1 MGEHTPQ
8 TDLAPLSADASAA
21 ADLRGRV
28 ALVTGGARGIGRAIA
43 EALAS
48 AGADVAIVDVSTPS
62 ETLAAI
68 EALGR
73 RGLALRADVTTRQ
86 DVERAVEETV
96 RRLGRLDILV
106 NNAGVVE
113 RTRLEDLDEATFAR
127 EIDVIAKG
135 TYLFTQAAYEPMKHQ
150 GGGKIVNI
158 SSISG
163 KLGGAVSRGP
173 QGPRGRS
180 GPAYATA
187 KGGVLAFTRWV
198 ARDAGQY
205 GITVN
210 AVCPGPIETEMTRGY
225 DYGVGA
231 QPIARMGQARDVAQ
245 AVVFFASQMSNYVT
259 GQTLNVDGG
268 ILMD

>member
-1 MGEHTPQ
+1 MGAVQ
-8 TDLAPLSADASAA
+8 QDQLAPLSAGASAP

-43 EALAS
+43 EALAG
-48 AGADVAIVDVSTPS
+48 AGADVAAVDLATPS
-62 ETLAAI
+62 DTLAAV

-73 RGLALRADVTTRQ
+73 RGLALRADMTVRR

-96 RRLGRLDILV
+96 DRLGRLDILV
-106 NNAGVVE
+106 NNAGVLE
-113 RTRLEDLDEATFAR
+113 RSRLEDLDEATFAR

-135 TYLFTQAAYEPMKHQ
+135 TYLFTQAAYEVMKRQ
-150 GGGKIVNI
+150 GGGKIVNVG
-158 SSISG
+158 SISG
-163 KLGGAVSRGP
+163 KVGGAVSRGP
-173 QGPRGRS
+173 EGTRGRS

-187 KGGVLAFTRWV
+187 KGGVLAFTKWV
-198 ARDAGQY
+198 ARDAGQH

-210 AVCPGPIETEMTRGY
+210 AVCPGPIESEMTRGY

-231 QPIARMGQARDVAQ
+231 QPIARMGQAQDVAQ
-245 AVVFFASQMSNYVT
+245 AVVFFASQMSNFVT

>member
-1 MGEHTPQ
+1 MQQAQLP
-8 TDLAPLSADASAA
+8 PVSAGASAP

-48 AGADVAIVDVSTPS
+48 VGADVAVVDVATAND
-62 ETLAAI
+62 TLAAI

-73 RGLALRADVTTRQ
+73 RGLALQADVTARH
-86 DVERAVEETV
+86 DVERAVKETV
-96 RRLGRLDILV
+96 DRLGRLDILV

-113 RTRLEDLDEATFAR
+113 RSRLEDLDEATFAR

-135 TYLFTQAAYEPMKHQ
+135 TYLFTQAAYESMKRQ

-163 KLGGAVSRGP
+163 KLGGAVSHGP
-173 QGPRGRS
+173 EGPRGRS
-180 GPAYATA
+180 GPAYAIA
-187 KGGVLAFTRWV
+187 KGGVLAFTKWV
-198 ARDAGQY
+198 AKDAGQY

-210 AVCPGPIETEMTRGY
+210 AVCPGPIETDMTRGY